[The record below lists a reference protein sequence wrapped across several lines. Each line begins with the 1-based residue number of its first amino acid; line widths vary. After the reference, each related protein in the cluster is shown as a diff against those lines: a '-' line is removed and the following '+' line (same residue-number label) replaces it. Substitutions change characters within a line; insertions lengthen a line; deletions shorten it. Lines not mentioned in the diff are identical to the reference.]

1 MPIVERKISD
11 THFLIIDC
19 LPGSTRPND
28 ILKMILVTLD
38 EHDFEEEDA
47 LMYDDGLN
55 ENDFALISSS
65 SFGEWKYGVYRD
77 KEQLFE
83 ANLSKIVDLLT
94 NLYNS
99 RQIRFAEWRPKTQT
113 LNKI

>member
-11 THFLIIDC
+11 THYLVIGC
-19 LPGSTRPND
+19 NPGPTRPND
-28 ILKMILVTLD
+28 ILKMILLTLD

-47 LMYDDGLN
+47 LMFNDTLN
-55 ENDFALISSS
+55 ENDFLLIST
-65 SFGEWKYGVYRD
+65 SFGQWKFGVYRD
-77 KEQLFE
+77 KEELFE
-83 ANLSKIVDLLT
+83 ANLSKMVDMLM

-99 RQIRFAEWRPKTQT
+99 RQIRFAEWCPKTQT

>member
-11 THFLIIDC
+11 THYLIIGKG
-19 LPGSTRPND
+19 PTRPND

-47 LMYDDGLN
+47 LMFDDGLN
-55 ENDFALISSS
+55 ENDFTLISS
-65 SFGEWKYGVYRD
+65 SFGEWKFGVYKD

-83 ANLSKIVDLLT
+83 ANLSKMIDLLT

-99 RQIRFAEWRPKTQT
+99 RQIRFAEWSPKVQT